1 MTITNLFDLTGKVAL
16 VTGARRGLGQA
27 LALTLADAGADIIG
41 LGPNAM
47 DETGAGVTARGRA
60 FAEITADLS
69 DSQDFEALV
78 AKAVAA
84 HGHID
89 ILVNNAGIVRRADI
103 LDFPESDWD
112 DVMQVNLKSAFFLS
126 KAVARHMI
134 DGGIAGRI
142 VNIASIL
149 SFQGGVRV
157 PSYTASKHGIVGL
170 TRLLANDLAP
180 HGVTVNA
187 IAPGYMD
194 TDNTE
199 ALRNDPD
206 RMRQLIERIP
216 LGRFGNSDELATAM
230 LFLAAPASTY
240 VTGSVVTVDGG
251 WTAR

>member
-1 MTITNLFDLTGKVAL
+1 MTITSLFDLTGKVAL

-47 DETGAGVTARGRA
+47 DETAAGVTARGRA

-69 DSQDFEALV
+69 KSLDFEALV
-78 AKAVAA
+78 AEAVAA
-84 HGHID
+84 HGPID

-230 LFLAAPASTY
+230 LYLVAPASTY

>member
-1 MTITNLFDLTGKVAL
+1 
-16 VTGARRGLGQA
+16 
-27 LALTLADAGADIIG
+27 
-41 LGPNAM
+41 
-47 DETGAGVTARGRA
+47 
-60 FAEITADLS
+60 
-69 DSQDFEALV
+69 
-78 AKAVAA
+78 
-84 HGHID
+84 